1 MSLSVDCPRLE
12 SFFVP
17 SLRMSRGRT
26 VARTMVQL
34 MVFSLFSQSRGV
46 IRWAGPSEPTAEQ
59 NDTADKHST
68 AE

>member
-1 MSLSVDCPRLE
+1 MSLIVDCPRPE

-26 VARTMVQL
+26 LARTMLQL

-46 IRWAGPSEPTAEQ
+46 IWWAGPSEPTAERS
-59 NDTADKHST
+59 DTTDKHST